1 MFDVFDNRDKCGK
14 PEFMRG
20 NTYTSCISVVL
31 LNHFANKSNT
41 FLLSFPL
48 CLPLSLSHFLPF
60 PPWVS
65 TSSYP
70 GYHDTAIKGTL
81 LLSGANK
88 YICHSSLRRPFYFRN
103 DPWCIICINHPLYH
117 DRETEKNLQDILLVR
132 PRTCS
137 KDVLGHSWLNG
148 GYSDYK

>member
-41 FLLSFPL
+41 FLFSFPL

-70 GYHDTAIKGTL
+70 GCMF
-81 LLSGANK
+81 ANS
-88 YICHSSLRRPFYFRN
+88 IPARLVATRMRVVWPTSTFLVLVPG
-103 DPWCIICINHPLYH
+103 IIHI
-117 DRETEKNLQDILLVR
+117 V
-132 PRTCS
+132 
-137 KDVLGHSWLNG
+137 
-148 GYSDYK
+148 